1 MCIDWKL
8 EKTAPAF
15 AEIRAAQKTVRSQ
28 NTLETLFVFAGL
40 HLFSLLLMMGC
51 RRILLAVGAA
61 FCGGTLPAYAAELIL
76 LGCTGIPIL
85 SYFAYARYIEQ
96 RSPRT
101 MGFLRR
107 GALWKY
113 AVGAL
118 AGTAMTAGA
127 VMIPYL
133 LGAAAYGGSTPENIL
148 PVLGL
153 LPFWMI
159 QGLSEELEFRGYF
172 MLTLGL
178 HASPLSAVCISALA
192 FSLAHIGNAG
202 ITHFASVN
210 LLLAGILLALIF
222 LRTGSIWCGAAL
234 HTFWNLAQGNLFG
247 ISVSGGEQSVSV
259 LHYAPVPGA
268 EKWISGGD
276 FGIEGSIGSAAVYL
290 LAILIVWLLPQAAGN
305 ARGGQRPHPSPR
317 SGKI

>member
-15 AEIRAAQKTVRSQ
+15 AEIRAVQKTVRSQ
-28 NTLETLFVFAGL
+28 NTIETLFVFAGL
-40 HLFSLLLMMGC
+40 HLFSLLLIMGC
-51 RRILLAVGAA
+51 RRILLTVGAA
-61 FCGGTLPAYAAELIL
+61 VCGGTLPAYAAEMIL
-76 LGCTGIPIL
+76 LGCTVIPIL
-85 SYFAYARYIEQ
+85 CYFAYARYIER

-127 VMIPYL
+127 VIL
-133 LGAAAYGGSTPENIL
+133 LRQIGAMEFGGSTPEHIL
-148 PVLGL
+148 PVLGM
-153 LPFWMI
+153 LPFWML

-178 HASPLSAVCISALA
+178 HAPPVSAVCISALA
-192 FSLAHIGNAG
+192 FSLAHAENTG
-202 ITHFASVN
+202 ITLLACVN
-210 LLLAGILLALIF
+210 LLLAGILLALLF

-234 HTFWNLAQGNLFG
+234 HSFWNLAQGNLFG
-247 ISVSGGEQSVSV
+247 IPVSGGEQSVTL
-259 LHYAPVPGA
+259 LHYAPAPGA
-268 EKWISGGD
+268 ADWISGGV
-276 FGIEGSIGSAAVYL
+276 FGIEGGIGASAVYL
-290 LAILIVWLLPQAAGN
+290 LAILIVWLLPQRGAPTGN
-305 ARGGQRPHPSPR
+305 AAHED
-317 SGKI
+317 